1 MQPILSIG
9 IIKLLCNGQRS
20 HRAFFDMIIKQDRI
34 PVRHCIQGGFI
45 ILSPWILCICRSK
58 CFSVGFDNIISCCAY
73 TALDDSVIDCILRQ
87 LDHRRL
93 TGFQEEYV
101 VVSLVFKR
109 KLLFVLHLLGR
120 ILIRY
125 LGGIIQKMLFAFP
138 IPLNGIVNL
147 IRIFQQTVGSAVGA
161 GELFTQHHGTRL
173 NRCQVET
180 HVQIGGACAAL
191 HVEHTHGVFGI
202 ILEHI
207 IALFVP
213 FKYII
218 QVLINLFV
226 GSLRVLIF
234 VIVLEGVV
242 QR

>member
-34 PVRHCIQGGFI
+34 PVRHCIQRGFI
-45 ILSPWILCICRSK
+45 VLSPRILCICRSK

-73 TALDDSVIDCILRQ
+73 TALDDSIIYCIIRQ
-87 LDHRRL
+87 INYRRL
-93 TGFQEEYV
+93 AGFQEEYA
-101 VVSLVFKR
+101 VVSLLFKR
-109 KLLFVLHLLGR
+109 KVLFVLHLLGR
-120 ILIRY
+120 ILICNQGR
-125 LGGIIQKMLFAFP
+125 IIQQMLLRSP
-138 IPLNGIVNL
+138 VLRSGIVNL
-147 IRIFQQTVGSAVGA
+147 VRIFQQTVGSAVGA
-161 GELFTQHHGTRL
+161 GELFAQHHGARL
-173 NRCQVET
+173 NRCQVKT